1 MTSHAAKAV
10 SGRCFGRRVVG
21 RMVVFGWLLDR
32 KPHTGGR
39 GGGRVL
45 FALVRTFGCVQR
57 SVDDVVGGFGH
68 RAIAVG
74 GGVGMGV
81 VQGRKAGETPL
92 ANDSDKSVTSVT
104 GAVLVVE
111 TVCGGVRSREAA
123 GARGQAWESPVSAAG
138 KGS

>member
-1 MTSHAAKAV
+1 
-10 SGRCFGRRVVG
+10 
-21 RMVVFGWLLDR
+21 MVVLGRLLNR
-32 KPHTGGR
+32 EPHTGGR
-39 GGGRVL
+39 SRGCVF

-68 RAIAVG
+68 RAIAIG

-81 VQGRKAGETPL
+81 VQRRKAGETPF

-111 TVCGGVRSREAA
+111 TVYGGVRSREAA